1 MIDLATLPAPAI
13 VEVLDYEDILASSKA
28 QLLAWYLLTCRPALL
43 PPCSW
48 NLSR

>member
-13 VEVLDYEDILASSKA
+13 VEVLTEDILASSRG
-28 QLLAWYLLTCRPALL
+28 QLLAWYPLTCRPALL

-48 NLSR
+48 NLNR